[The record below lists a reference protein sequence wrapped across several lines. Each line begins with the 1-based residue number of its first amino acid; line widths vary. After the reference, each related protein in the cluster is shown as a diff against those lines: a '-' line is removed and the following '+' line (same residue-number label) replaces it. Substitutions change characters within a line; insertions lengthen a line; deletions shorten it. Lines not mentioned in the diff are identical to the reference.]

1 MAASKRPSEP
11 GVAAPFARRGKLRTI
26 WRITSWGGAAAL
38 AVGAVLLI
46 SQTEVGGERLQLAL
60 TRTRE
65 PEPQA
70 VAPMPP
76 RVVVDAEETRK
87 LADAVRKLVADR
99 DRLKERLAS
108 LERNFD
114 DMTGSIN
121 TVMQANAAAQSVKDS
136 PKEKIAS
143 AMPATASVPP
153 PLPAQPEVKRASPSP
168 VASAPPPAPVVDP
181 RQTEIVPLPP
191 VAPFR
196 VASLAPAKI
205 EYGVDLGIAA
215 SIEDT
220 RDKWT
225 RVKANFGSL
234 LAGLRP
240 VAAPRQ
246 RPTGT
251 EFRLVVGPF
260 PTLAE
265 AARLCARFNSARAA
279 CRTAK
284 FTGEDLAQR

>member
-1 MAASKRPSEP
+1 MAASKQPSEP
-11 GVAAPFARRGKLRTI
+11 GVTAPFARRGK
-26 WRITSWGGAAAL
+26 WRGFWRFTSWGAAAGI
-38 AVGAVLLI
+38 AVGAVLLL

-60 TRTRE
+60 TQTRE

-70 VAPMPP
+70 VAPVPP
-76 RVVVDAEETRK
+76 RTLVDAEETRK

-114 DMTGSIN
+114 DMTGSIK
-121 TVMQANAAAQSVKDS
+121 TVMQANAAAQSVKEP
-136 PKEKIAS
+136 PKEKVAS
-143 AMPATASVPP
+143 AMPAPAPTPP
-153 PLPAQPEVKRASPSP
+153 PAPASPAVAPPAPSP
-168 VASAPPPAPVVDP
+168 VASAPPASAEEP

-196 VASLAPAKI
+196 VAALAEPTKT
-205 EYGVDLGIAA
+205 EYGVDLGTAA
-215 SIEDT
+215 TIDDA
-220 RDKWT
+220 RDDWA
-225 RVKANFGSL
+225 RVKANFGPL

-240 VAAPRQ
+240 LAAPRR
-246 RPTGT
+246 RPGGT
-251 EFRLVVGPF
+251 DFRLVVGPF
-260 PTLAE
+260 PTIAE
-265 AARLCARFNSARAA
+265 AAQLCARFNSVRAT